1 MFSSLLVVNGQNL
14 FEPVCL
20 SGSVFFVR
28 QGGIVEYGKLL
39 STAVTAK
46 SSHIPHFGRSFSCL
60 PLLDRCRLHD
70 RSQFYPPFRSATRRM
85 GTQPG
90 PSHSEAE
97 VLTQLTDE
105 FKDTAL
111 AAYAAGD

>member
-1 MFSSLLVVNGQNL
+1 
-14 FEPVCL
+14 
-20 SGSVFFVR
+20 
-28 QGGIVEYGKLL
+28 
-39 STAVTAK
+39 
-46 SSHIPHFGRSFSCL
+46 
-60 PLLDRCRLHD
+60 
-70 RSQFYPPFRSATRRM
+70 M

-111 AAYAAGD
+111 AAYAGRRLTPEWSEAGGENGLIVVVSVAVVVVGRGGDKGKWRMAGRS

>member
-70 RSQFYPPFRSATRRM
+70 RSQFYPPFRSAPLEEWAHNLDRHTQKRR
-85 GTQPG
+85 
-90 PSHSEAE
+90 
-97 VLTQLTDE
+97 
-105 FKDTAL
+105 
-111 AAYAAGD
+111 Y